1 MSIAEDFAASQKAYS
16 DLLRHVERYSAD
28 ISRGYQGM
36 GHRVNQQAA
45 EVEDLWKAIEAIRK
59 QNEKALDIAS
69 GQNEVL
75 KEMRTLMEKIAAYLK
90 KKFPEDFTG
99 DKGGT

>member
-1 MSIAEDFAASQKAYS
+1 MSMTEDFAASQKAYS

-45 EVEDLWKAIEAIRK
+45 EIEDLWVK
-59 QNEKALDIAS
+59 
-69 GQNEVL
+69 V
-75 KEMRTLMEKIAAYLK
+75 EKIAAYLK

-99 DKGGT
+99 EKP